1 MKISENIKM
10 LTIDNMFP
18 VLLWDENSL
27 ALIDTGYPRHT
38 NELIQAIEDAGFAAK
53 NLTHIIL
60 THQDIDHVGCVSRL
74 LEIAPNAKVY
84 AHELEAPYMD
94 GSKTPI
100 KLAKAIASRPNQTP
114 EQQAETDNYEKRFKE
129 IHFPVHY
136 KLKDGDEIDAAG
148 GIVAVHTPGHSPGH
162 ICLYLKAAE
171 VLVLGDSA
179 GVDNGELTGFN
190 PIWIDDIAKA
200 DKTLEEIIKPYPK
213 KAVIGHHSGFAA
225 VKS

>member
-1 MKISENIKM
+1 MQIAKNIKM
-10 LTIDNMFP
+10 LTIDNMHP
-18 VLLWDENSL
+18 ILLWDENSL

-38 NELIQAIEDAGFAAK
+38 NELIKAIADAGFDAR

-74 LEIAPNAKVY
+74 LEIAPNARVY

-100 KLAKAIASRPNQTP
+100 KLAKAIKNRPSQTP
-114 EQQAETDNYEKRFKE
+114 EQQTETDNYEKRFGE
-129 IHFPVHY
+129 IHFPVHRR
-136 KLKDGDEIDAAG
+136 LKDGDVIDVAG
-148 GIVAVHTPGHSPGH
+148 GIIVVHTPGHSPGH

-171 VLVLGDSA
+171 ALVLGDSA
-179 GVDNGELTGFN
+179 GVDNGGLTSFN
-190 PIWIDDIAKA
+190 PIWIEDVVLA

-213 KAVIGHHSGFAA
+213 KAVLGHHSGFA
-225 VKS
+225 VV